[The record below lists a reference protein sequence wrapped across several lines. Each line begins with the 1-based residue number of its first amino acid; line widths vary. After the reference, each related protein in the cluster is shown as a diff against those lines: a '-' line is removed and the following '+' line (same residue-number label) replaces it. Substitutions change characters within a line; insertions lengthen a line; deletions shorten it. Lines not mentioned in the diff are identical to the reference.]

1 MPYLERHKSQYT
13 TNNRFFWLRKN
24 IYFLSFPKCELTV
37 RYISA
42 KIQAET
48 FVAHILYSGLG
59 DNKQTIA
66 VLTSYVA
73 YFLER
78 SSTK

>member
-1 MPYLERHKSQYT
+1 LTK
-13 TNNRFFWLRKN
+13 KN
-24 IYFLSFPKCELTV
+24 IYIFLSFPKGELTV